1 MSSERPI
8 RSTRVKPAPP
18 VLPEIMARINTLNG
32 KYYEQIRT
40 EFNKVSMYFKDDS
53 DHIANFWLTHYT
65 YNLDD
70 FKHQFLLRSLL
81 STIGLKHPKVTEF
94 LNNIPKEE
102 TLMQLGV
109 VRVNN
114 GSKIF
119 YRIRVG
125 INT

>member
-18 VLPEIMARINTLNG
+18 ILPEIMARINTLDG

-40 EFNKVSMYFKDDS
+40 EFNKVAMYFKDDT
-53 DHIANFWLTHYT
+53 DYIANFWLTHYK
-65 YNLDD
+65 YDLED

-81 STIGLKHPKVTEF
+81 NVVGLKHPKVLEF
-94 LNNIPKEE
+94 LNAIPNEE
-102 TLMQLGV
+102 TLMQLAV

-114 GSKIF
+114 GKKVF

>member
-18 VLPEIMARINTLNG
+18 VLPEIIARINTLNG

-40 EFNKVSMYFKDDS
+40 EFNKVSMYFKDDPDYIS
-53 DHIANFWLTHYT
+53 NFWLTHYT
-65 YNLDD
+65 YDLAD
-70 FKHQFLLRSLL
+70 FKHQFLLRTLL
-81 STIGLKHPKVTEF
+81 GTVGLKHPKVLEF
-94 LNNIPKEE
+94 LNAIPEE
-102 TLMQLGV
+102 NTLMQLAV